1 MHCEFSR
8 QDYTVCSISQTYFLK
23 NYLVKLIF
31 YGAIFGDSEL
41 LRRTKII
48 NYQKEN
54 RVEFSR
60 EKEYLVLSVLY
71 LSPPLSQKP
80 ELFLFEKV
88 S

>member
-1 MHCEFSR
+1 ME
-8 QDYTVCSISQTYFLK
+8 Q
-23 NYLVKLIF
+23 
-31 YGAIFGDSEL
+31 IFGDSEL

-60 EKEYLVLSVLY
+60 EKEYLILSVLY

>member
-1 MHCEFSR
+1 ME
-8 QDYTVCSISQTYFLK
+8 Q
-23 NYLVKLIF
+23 
-31 YGAIFGDSEL
+31 IFGDSEL